1 MPMMEKLGQRKIKYQ
16 AELDPD
22 FGKEIS
28 ERYGGENLRSCIQC
42 GTCSATCPMSVYMDY
57 TPRRLVA
64 MTRAGFKDE
73 VLRSF
78 TIWLCASCYSC
89 TVECPKE
96 IKITELMY
104 AFKQDAIDEGIYPKR
119 LATPVLAHE
128 FFKIVRRWGRSNE
141 GVLLT
146 LMFLKTNPFKLIK
159 QSVLGLKLLLK
170 GRMGL
175 KIEKIKRMDQLRPIL
190 DAVEK

>member
-1 MPMMEKLGQRKIKYQ
+1 MMEKLGQRKIKYQ

-28 ERYGGENLRSCIQC
+28 ERYGGTNLRNCIQC
-42 GTCSATCPMSVYMDY
+42 GTCSATCPMSLYMDY

-64 MTRAGFKDE
+64 MTREGFKEE
-73 VLRSF
+73 VLKSF

-104 AFKQDAIDEGIYPKR
+104 AFKQQAIDEGVYPKR

-128 FFKIVRRWGRSNE
+128 FFKNVKRWGRSNE

-146 LMFLKTNPFKLIK
+146 MMFLKTNPFKLIK
-159 QSVLGLKLLLK
+159 QSLLGLKLLMK
-170 GRMGL
+170 GRMAL
-175 KIEKIKRMDQLRPIL
+175 KIESIKRMDQLKPIL